1 MPRIEIK
8 ATIINS
14 EETKELKTK
23 AILQDEII
31 KYKEDDTLVSID
43 LERHIL
49 TRDNNNYKL
58 LYNFDENKGSINLKE
73 NNQIVEIP
81 IITKNIERKNND
93 IKIEYAVEND
103 IFKYQVE
110 EEKWVY

>member
-58 LYNFDENKGSINLKE
+58 LYNFEDNKGSINLKE
-73 NNQIVEIP
+73 NNKIVEIP
-81 IITKNIERKNND
+81 IITKNIERKN
-93 IKIEYAVEND
+93 D
-103 IFKYQVE
+103 IFIYQVE
-110 EEKWVY
+110 VEKWVY

>member
-81 IITKNIERKNND
+81 IVTKNIERKNND

-110 EEKWVY
+110 EKK